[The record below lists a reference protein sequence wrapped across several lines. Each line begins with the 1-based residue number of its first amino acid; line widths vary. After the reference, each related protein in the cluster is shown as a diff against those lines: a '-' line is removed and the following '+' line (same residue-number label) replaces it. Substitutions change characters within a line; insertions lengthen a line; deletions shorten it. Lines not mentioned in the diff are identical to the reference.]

1 MISMDDHIK
10 VIKTPE
16 AEKVERQHLRRG
28 CILKKLEIAVNYC
41 GSRGARGIQLKLN
54 EASCSVVESDGVGGK
69 EFSMSCHFKNY
80 EDDFCW
86 SFTRVYGPTLKVE
99 REGFWSEL
107 GAVRGF
113 WSDLWCVVDN
123 FNMIRFPSER
133 SKGGHLSLAMRRFS
147 EDTEVAKAG
156 EAIFIRRGVWGS
168 RASMGIR
175 L

>member
-1 MISMDDHIK
+1 
-10 VIKTPE
+10 
-16 AEKVERQHLRRG
+16 
-28 CILKKLEIAVNYC
+28 
-41 GSRGARGIQLKLN
+41 
-54 EASCSVVESDGVGGK
+54 
-69 EFSMSCHFKNY
+69 MSCHFKNY

-147 EDTEVAKAG
+147 EVIEDLELRDLPLQGDLFTWSGGLNNRYK
-156 EAIFIRRGVWGS
+156 S
-168 RASMGIR
+168 RIDRFLISKD
-175 L
+175 

>member
-1 MISMDDHIK
+1 MGPCELK
-10 VIKTPE
+10 RGNE
-16 AEKVERQHLRRG
+16 RG
-28 CILKKLEIAVNYC
+28 CGVLGQWVLQLMELEER
-41 GSRGARGIQLKLN
+41 S
-54 EASCSVVESDGVGGK
+54 
-69 EFSMSCHFKNY
+69 FSMSCHFKNY

-147 EDTEVAKAG
+147 EVIEDLELRDLPLQGGLFTWSGGLNNCYK
-156 EAIFIRRGVWGS
+156 S
-168 RASMGIR
+168 RIDRFLISKD
-175 L
+175 